1 MTVPET
7 RKRRSDNV
15 RRLAA
20 FLILFGFWLIFS
32 GHFDRLHLSLGLICA
47 SLVAFFSHDLL
58 ILDGAAPPVLLK
70 TWRFIH
76 YEPWLLYQVFLANLH
91 VVFLVIDP
99 RELRPRIVRFNTS
112 LRSDLAKV
120 SLGNSITLTPGTIHH
135 GHRGRGVLRPR
146 GERQGGWGICSP
158 ARWSAESRTC
168 FSNRNRNGDASLFS
182 GRLVGHSVLGPGCAC
197 TA

>member
-20 FLILFGFWLIFS
+20 FLILFGFWLILS

-58 ILDGAAPPVLLK
+58 IPDGAAPQALLK
-70 TWRFIH
+70 AWRFIQ
-76 YEPWLLYQVFLANLH
+76 YAPWLLYQVFLANLY
-91 VVFLVIDP
+91 VVSLVIDP

-112 LRSDLAKV
+112 LRSNLAKV
-120 SLGNSITLTPGTIHH
+120 SLGNSITLTPGTITMDI
-135 GHRGRGVLRPR
+135 VD
-146 GERQGGWGICSP
+146 GEFYVHAVSDKV
-158 ARWSAESRTC
+158 A
-168 FSNRNRNGDASLFS
+168 GDLLTREMERRVAHVFLEPEPE
-182 GRLVGHSVLGPGCAC
+182 R
-197 TA
+197 